1 VPRPSARAGAPLSR
15 YNESEKPLGPVEER
29 EPRAVPINS
38 AGAGGKRAAETREP
52 DLSKAVPA
60 ALPAK
65 LEPQLAMLASAAP
78 TTAGWRVENKFDGY
92 RIMARIDHGKVR
104 LITRGGHDWTDRMK
118 SLAGAIGQ
126 LGIAS
131 GWLDGEVVVM
141 NAHSV
146 PDFNALQNAFETAA
160 SEDIRY
166 FVFDAPFLGGL
177 DLRRVP
183 LWSRRA
189 ALKKIFD
196 GVASERV
203 LYSQEFDLPPGA
215 MLEAAC
221 RIGLEGIIVK
231 QEDSPYVSRRSDSWL
246 KLKCSQRQE
255 FVVVGFT
262 DRSGAHGEVGGMLLA
277 YHEDGRLRFAGSV
290 GTGWDSETG
299 RELHSRLVKIEVAE
313 PPLDAGTVKPGRWS
327 QRAAGTE
334 RWVKPQLVAEVAFS
348 EWTPEGHVRQ
358 PVFKGLREDKP
369 VGAITREAATGPA
382 PSVRVSNPDRVI
394 DPSTGLTKVDLVRY
408 YESIADWMLP
418 HLKDRPVS
426 LVRAPTG
433 IAGELFFQKHPETPM
448 PGLTDLDPSLW
459 PGHNALL
466 AVNSPEAL
474 AAAAQMNTVEFHTW
488 NSTTRKINQP
498 DRVIFDLDPGE
509 GVTWAQVQESAVLMR
524 AMLAELALE
533 SWIKTSG
540 GKGLHVVV
548 PLAPRFSYD
557 VVKDFSQA
565 VVQHMARTIPQRF
578 VGKSGGGNRI
588 GKIFIDY
595 LRNGHGQTTAA
606 AFSARAR
613 PGLGVSMTI
622 AWDDLPTLKS
632 GAQWNISTAR
642 EYLSL
647 RKADPWAGY
656 WKKRQTLTAAMK
668 TLGFQPP
675 A

>member
-1 VPRPSARAGAPLSR
+1 
-15 YNESEKPLGPVEER
+15 
-29 EPRAVPINS
+29 
-38 AGAGGKRAAETREP
+38 
-52 DLSKAVPA
+52 
-60 ALPAK
+60 
-65 LEPQLAMLASAAP
+65 
-78 TTAGWRVENKFDGY
+78 
-92 RIMARIDHGKVR
+92 
-104 LITRGGHDWTDRMK
+104 
-118 SLAGAIGQ
+118 
-126 LGIAS
+126 
-131 GWLDGEVVVM
+131 
-141 NAHSV
+141 
-146 PDFNALQNAFETAA
+146 
-160 SEDIRY
+160 
-166 FVFDAPFLGGL
+166 
-177 DLRRVP
+177 
-183 LWSRRA
+183 
-189 ALKKIFD
+189 
-196 GVASERV
+196 
-203 LYSQEFDLPPGA
+203 
-215 MLEAAC
+215 
-221 RIGLEGIIVK
+221 
-231 QEDSPYVSRRSDSWL
+231 
-246 KLKCSQRQE
+246 
-255 FVVVGFT
+255 
-262 DRSGAHGEVGGMLLA
+262 
-277 YHEDGRLRFAGSV
+277 
-290 GTGWDSETG
+290 
-299 RELHSRLVKIEVAE
+299 
-313 PPLDAGTVKPGRWS
+313 
-327 QRAAGTE
+327 
-334 RWVKPQLVAEVAFS
+334 
-348 EWTPEGHVRQ
+348 
-358 PVFKGLREDKP
+358 
-369 VGAITREAATGPA
+369 
-382 PSVRVSNPDRVI
+382 
-394 DPSTGLTKVDLVRY
+394 
-408 YESIADWMLP
+408 
-418 HLKDRPVS
+418 
-426 LVRAPTG
+426 VRAPTG